1 MAEHRYRVID
11 TSGSE
16 IAIVSDP
23 REVAENDD
31 INLPDGR
38 SPRSSRSTTTRT
50 IARVACVRLSSL
62 RPDMGLRSVTDE
74 LFAALIAAG

>member
-1 MAEHRYRVID
+1 MAEHRYRLID

-31 INLPDGR
+31 INLPDG
-38 SPRSSRSTTTRT
+38 SVAT
-50 IARVACVRLSSL
+50 ILEVYDDEDGREGGVRATVVV
-62 RPDMGLRSVTDE
+62 D
-74 LFAALIAAG
+74 A

>member
-1 MAEHRYRVID
+1 MDGGALSYDRRMAEHRYRLID

-31 INLPDGR
+31 INLPDG
-38 SPRSSRSTTTRT
+38 SVAT
-50 IARVACVRLSSL
+50 ILEVYDDEDGREGGVRATVVV
-62 RPDMGLRSVTDE
+62 D
-74 LFAALIAAG
+74 A